1 MPGPIDALLN
11 LARLSRRTGQDARV
25 EAAQVAT
32 LYRTLPGAMLAGTL
46 LAVIVAGCYS
56 AFLGSHAILLW
67 LALHLAGKLRYPVIT
82 AYFKDA
88 RAAERSGHWARVA
101 TRELVMTSSIWGLAP
116 WLLLPESSESLAAL
130 LILIML
136 SLASAGMLSVASVR
150 SVIYAHAI
158 PMVTSLALALAWRG
172 SGLELV
178 LAGCCILYLGVTLF
192 FALRQHGLITR
203 ALEERYAKEDLAVQ
217 LADQVAIAQRASE
230 EKSRFLASAS
240 HDLRQPLHAIALFGA
255 VLDKDLQGTP
265 QHTNAQRLMRA
276 VEALGMSLDTMLDV
290 SRLDAGLI
298 ASEPRAFPVNSLFQ
312 SLYVVFSKQAEAKGL
327 HLRLRASPLSIR
339 SDPDLLQRLL
349 GNIIENAIKYTN
361 QGGIFVV
368 ARSRGSSVWLE
379 CYDSGIGI
387 PSEHL
392 PRIFDEFYQ
401 VGNPARERT
410 RGLGIGLA
418 IVRRLADLLG
428 HRIEVTTE
436 PGRGTRFRVIVPE
449 CEPAV
454 RSAPIRSVDE
464 PGKGPVNLPRR
475 VIVLDDE
482 DAVGDAVVALLRAHG
497 VETQAVRTE
506 HDAHD
511 ALDLAHRS
519 GRPFDA
525 LMCDFRLA
533 DGIDGLDAALRL
545 RSRGPLLLPVLLVT
559 GETSPERLQ
568 RVHES
573 GMSVLFKPAT
583 GPTLLQAL
591 AGLRR
596 PQPGAGA

>member
-1 MPGPIDALLN
+1 MPAPIDALLN
-11 LARLSRRTGQDARV
+11 LARPSRRPDQDARV

-32 LYRTLPGAMLAGTL
+32 LYRTLPGATLAGTL
-46 LAVIVAGCYS
+46 LAVIVAGCYFV
-56 AFLGSHAILLW
+56 FLGSHAILLW
-67 LALHLAGKLRYPVIT
+67 LALHLAGKLRYPVIA
-82 AYFKDA
+82 AYFKDP

-101 TRELVMTSSIWGLAP
+101 TRELFLTSSIWGLAP
-116 WLLLPESSESLAAL
+116 WLLLPESDDSLAAL
-130 LILIML
+130 LMLVLL

-158 PMVTSLALALAWRG
+158 PMVSGLALALAWNG
-172 SGLELV
+172 GGLELV

-192 FALRQHGLITR
+192 FALRQHDLITR
-203 ALEERYAKEDLAVQ
+203 ALEERYAKEDLAAQ
-217 LADQVAIAQRASE
+217 LAEQVAIAQRASE
-230 EKSRFLASAS
+230 EKSRFFASAS

-276 VEALGMSLDTMLDV
+276 VETLGLSLDTMLDV
-290 SRLDAGLI
+290 SRLDAGVI
-298 ASEPRAFPVNSLFQ
+298 APEPRAFPVNTLFQ

-327 HLRLRASPLSIR
+327 HLRLRASPLTIR

-361 QGGIFVV
+361 RGGIFVV
-368 ARSRGSSVWLE
+368 ARSRDTSVWLE

-387 PSEHL
+387 PADQL

-401 VGNPARERT
+401 VGNPARDRT

-428 HRIEVTTE
+428 HSIEVATE
-436 PGRGTRFRVIVPE
+436 PGRGTRFRVIVPA
-449 CEPAV
+449 CDPDVRPASSRTV
-454 RSAPIRSVDE
+454 ELPEKSL
-464 PGKGPVNLPRR
+464 VNLPRR

-482 DAVGDAVVALLRAHG
+482 GAVGDAVVALLQAHG
-497 VETQAVRTE
+497 VETRAVRSE
-506 HDAHD
+506 HDATI
-511 ALDLAHRS
+511 ALDMAQHS

-533 DGIDGLDAALRL
+533 NGVDGLDAALRL
-545 RSRGPLLLPVLLVT
+545 SSRGPLPLPVLLVT
-559 GETSPERLQ
+559 GETSPERLR

-573 GMSVLFKPAT
+573 GLPVLFKPAT
-583 GPTLLQAL
+583 APTLLQAL
-591 AGLRR
+591 AALHR
-596 PQPGAGA
+596 